1 LKENVS
7 LQLEKLESCLQEIGR
22 FNLESLRSSRL
33 PLLNLP
39 PDVLGALREG
49 NLEYT
54 KARAIARLKNEQQ
67 RQELLDQVLEQNLSL
82 IEIKTRLKEF
92 NPARED
98 STKQVLVDRMAQI
111 TKQMKKST
119 VWSERRKNDRIT
131 KLLDE
136 LEKLIGEG

>member
-1 LKENVS
+1 
-7 LQLEKLESCLQEIGR
+7 
-22 FNLESLRSSRL
+22 
-33 PLLNLP
+33 
-39 PDVLGALREG
+39 
-49 NLEYT
+49 
-54 KARAIARLKNEQQ
+54 
-67 RQELLDQVLEQNLSL
+67 VLEQNLSL